1 MKFLKTLLWVMVVA
15 FVVIL
20 AARNWQDVTIHLWG
34 DLRADVKIPVLLLAT
49 FLIGFLPAWLTYRAK
64 MWRAA
69 RRTPVPVPAPPPYV
83 EEAPE

>member
-69 RRTPVPVPAPPPYV
+69 RRTPVPVPAMPANV